1 MPAPTTPMHTAADL
15 VITDLVVEYSSGPNV
30 VRPIDGLSVTVP
42 AGNLTLLLGP
52 SGCGKSTLLS
62 CLGSILEPTSGSI
75 MVGGEETT
83 GLDRAGLVRHR
94 RNRVGIVFQSF
105 NLVASLTAME
115 NVALPLRSAGVKK
128 RESFARAE
136 QLLIDVGL
144 EDRLT
149 HRPGELSGG
158 QQQRVA
164 IARALALDPPV
175 ILADEPTAHLDYVQV
190 EEILRLLRRL
200 ADDGRTIVISTHDE
214 RILPLADQV
223 IEMQPKFAAGFDGEG
238 EPVEKVVDAGTTL
251 FEQGDA
257 PDLIYVIDDGSFEVV
272 RTDPSGAALVLAHL
286 GTGDYVGEMGPLFGL
301 PRSATVRALEASRV
315 TGHSPKSFRSQLD
328 VETLNS
334 VIAGRR
340 PT

>member
-1 MPAPTTPMHTAADL
+1 M
-15 VITDLVVEYSSGPNV
+15 
-30 VRPIDGLSVTVP
+30 RPIDGLSVEVP

-62 CLGSILEPTSGSI
+62 CLGSILEPTDGSI
-75 MVGGEETT
+75 TLGGVETT
-83 GLDRAGLVRHR
+83 GLDRAGLVDHR

-105 NLVASLTAME
+105 NLIDSLSALE
-115 NVALPLRSAGVKK
+115 NVALPMRSAGKK
-128 RESFARAE
+128 RKEADERARE
-136 QLLIDVGL
+136 LLVDVGL
-144 EDRLT
+144 EERMG

-164 IARALALDPPV
+164 IARALALDPPL

-200 ADDGRTIVISTHDE
+200 ADEGRTIVISTHDE

-223 IEMQPKFAAGFDGEG
+223 IEMQPKFADGFDGEG
-238 EPVEKVVDAGTTL
+238 EPVEKVIDKGSAL

-257 PDLIYVIDDGSFEVV
+257 PDLIYVIEEGSFEVV
-272 RTDPSGAALVLAHL
+272 RTDPGGESVVLATL
-286 GTGDYVGEMGPLFGL
+286 GSGDYVGEMGPLLGL
-301 PRSATVRALEASRV
+301 PRSATVRAVEAGRV
-315 TGHSPKSFRSQLD
+315 IGHSPKSFREQLGVD
-328 VETLNS
+328 TLNA

-340 PT
+340 TT

>member
-1 MPAPTTPMHTAADL
+1 MSQQDL
-15 VITDLVVEYSSGPNV
+15 VIRDLVVEYQSGPNT
-30 VRPIDGLSVTVP
+30 VRPIDGLSVEVP

-52 SGCGKSTLLS
+52 SGFGKSTLLS
-62 CLGSILEPTSGSI
+62 CLGSILEPTAGSI
-75 MVGGEETT
+75 TLGGVETT
-83 GLDRAGLVRHR
+83 GLDRAGLVDHR

-105 NLVASLTAME
+105 NLVDSLSALE
-115 NVALPLRSAGVKK
+115 NVALPMRSAGRK
-128 RESFARAE
+128 RKEADARAR
-136 QLLIDVGL
+136 QLLVDVGL
-144 EDRLT
+144 EERMG

-164 IARALALDPPV
+164 IARALALDPPL

-200 ADDGRTIVISTHDE
+200 ADEGRTIVISTHDE

-238 EPVEKVVDAGTTL
+238 EPVEKVIDKGTDL

-257 PDLIYVIDDGSFEVV
+257 PDLIYVIEEGSFEVV
-272 RTDPSGAALVLAHL
+272 RTDPGGEAVVLATL
-286 GTGDYVGEMGPLFGL
+286 GSGDYVGEMGPLFGL
-301 PRSATVRALEASRV
+301 PRSATVRAVEAGRV
-315 TGHSPKSFRSQLD
+315 IGHSPKSFREQLGVD
-328 VETLNS
+328 TLNA

>member
-1 MPAPTTPMHTAADL
+1 MSATTTVGTDL
-15 VITDLVVEYSSGPNV
+15 VITDLVVEYASGPNT
-30 VRPIDGLSVTVP
+30 VRPIDGLSVDVP

-75 MVGGEETT
+75 TLGGEETT
-83 GLDRAGLVRHR
+83 GLDRAGLVDHR

-105 NLVASLTAME
+105 NLVESLTARE
-115 NVALPLRSAGVKK
+115 NVALPLRSAGRKK
-128 RESFARAE
+128 REAFDRAD

-144 EDRLT
+144 EERLD
-149 HRPGELSGG
+149 HRPGQLSGG

-164 IARALALDPPV
+164 IARALALDPPL

-223 IEMQPKFAAGFDGEG
+223 IEMQPRFAAGFDGET
-238 EPVEKVVDAGTTL
+238 EPVEKVVDAGTVL

-257 PDLIYVIDDGSFEVV
+257 PDLIYVIDEGAFEVV
-272 RTDPSGAALVLAHL
+272 RTDPSGETHVLARL
-286 GTGDYVGEMGPLFGL
+286 SAGDCVGEMGPLFGL
-301 PRSATVRALEASRV
+301 PRSATVRAVEAGRV
-315 TGHSPKSFRSQLD
+315 TGHGPTSFREQLG
-328 VETLNS
+328 VETLNA

-340 PT
+340 TG

>member
-1 MPAPTTPMHTAADL
+1 MSTPTTPSADL
-15 VITDLVVEYSSGPNV
+15 VINDLVVEYMSGPNT
-30 VRPIDGLSVTVP
+30 VRPIDGLSVEVP
-42 AGNLTLLLGP
+42 TGNLTLLLGP

-75 MVGGEETT
+75 TLGGVEIT
-83 GLDRAGLVRHR
+83 GLDRAGLVDHR

-105 NLVASLTAME
+105 NLVESLTAVE
-115 NVALPLRSAGVKK
+115 NVALPMRSAGVKK
-128 RESFARAE
+128 REAYARAE
-136 QLLIDVGL
+136 QLLTDVGL
-144 EDRLT
+144 AERID
-149 HRPGELSGG
+149 HRPGQLSGG

-164 IARALALDPPV
+164 IARALALDPPL

-223 IEMQPKFAAGFDGEG
+223 IEMQPKFAAGFDGDS
-238 EPVEKVVDAGTTL
+238 EPVEKTIDAGATL

-257 PDLIYVIDDGSFEVV
+257 PDLIYIIDEGSFEVV
-272 RTDPSGAALVLAHL
+272 RTDPAGESRVLARL

-315 TGHSPKSFRSQLD
+315 TGHNPRSFSDQLGVD
-328 VETLNS
+328 TLND

-340 PT
+340 GG

>member
-1 MPAPTTPMHTAADL
+1 M
-15 VITDLVVEYSSGPNV
+15 
-30 VRPIDGLSVTVP
+30 RPIDGLSVEVP

-62 CLGSILEPTSGSI
+62 CLGSILEPTDGSI
-75 MVGGEETT
+75 TLGGVETT
-83 GLDRAGLVRHR
+83 GLDRAGLVDHR

-105 NLVASLTAME
+105 NLIDSLSALE
-115 NVALPLRSAGVKK
+115 NVALPMRSAGKK
-128 RESFARAE
+128 RKEADERARE
-136 QLLIDVGL
+136 LLVDVGL
-144 EDRLT
+144 EERMG

-164 IARALALDPPV
+164 IARALALDPPL

-200 ADDGRTIVISTHDE
+200 ADEGRTIVISTHDE

-238 EPVEKVVDAGTTL
+238 EPVEKVIDKGSAL

-257 PDLIYVIDDGSFEVV
+257 PDLIYVIEEGSFEVV
-272 RTDPSGAALVLAHL
+272 RTDPGGEAVVLATL
-286 GTGDYVGEMGPLFGL
+286 GSGDYVGEMGPLFGL
-301 PRSATVRALEASRV
+301 PRSATVRAVEAGRV
-315 TGHSPKSFRSQLD
+315 IGHSPKSFREQLGVD
-328 VETLNS
+328 TLNA

-340 PT
+340 TT